1 MRRRRQE
8 LGWSQHH
15 LAERSGLHR
24 TYVAEVELGKRNL
37 GLVNIARIATA
48 LELEVA
54 GLFAA
59 YDAAAR
65 KPTALTEKGNEGRGP
80 LSFNVG

>member
-1 MRRRRQE
+1 MKAHFGSAVRRRRQE

-24 TYVAEVELGKRNL
+24 TYVAEVETGKRNL
-37 GLVNIARIATA
+37 GLVNVAKIATA

-59 YDAAAR
+59 YDALAR
-65 KPTALTEKGNEGRGP
+65 NPPTATEEG
-80 LSFNVG
+80 